1 MTHDP
6 WQLLNCFECLLPYI
20 ILDIKDFFLKYVL
33 LWHQLYNNIIGIQF
47 TLSFSLISNNLTN
60 YGRRHFKLFTNC
72 HVLWD
77 TLYLQYSTI
86 KLRMWHIKVAT
97 ALFDPTRPRKLK
109 NRKTAI
115 YQYWR
120 VFAVVT
126 KQIAEN
132 NLFNHLSSQNGMFF
146 MLWIMFIRLG
156 KCSNL
161 NSFIQTTS

>member
-97 ALFDPTRPRKLK
+97 AGPFWSNETQK
-109 NRKTAI
+109 I
-115 YQYWR
+115 EEQ
-120 VFAVVT
+120 
-126 KQIAEN
+126 EN
-132 NLFNHLSSQNGMFF
+132 
-146 MLWIMFIRLG
+146 
-156 KCSNL
+156 SNL
-161 NSFIQTTS
+161 SILRSFCCCYKTNSWK